1 MKMPG
6 YWVSKTDEG
15 VSLTQTVFDETDLD
29 PATQWREAYQNQDPD
44 VPVRGYVAIE
54 AALARA
60 RQLLPEVGVG
70 VEVDARQLP
79 LRRPGVHLGRVRPHG
94 LHVRRVAVQAG
105 VQGPQ

>member
-15 VSLTQTVFDETDLD
+15 VSLTQTVFDETELD

-60 RQLLPEVGVG
+60 RQLLPDVGVG

-79 LRRPGVHLGRVRPHG
+79 LFDDEVLAFRSRQEIDLFATS
-94 LHVRRVAVQAG
+94 VA
-105 VQGPQ
+105 P

>member
-15 VSLTQTVFDETDLD
+15 VSLTQTVFDETELD

-54 AALARA
+54 AA
-60 RQLLPEVGVG
+60 
-70 VEVDARQLP
+70 
-79 LRRPGVHLGRVRPHG
+79 
-94 LHVRRVAVQAG
+94 
-105 VQGPQ
+105 

>member
-54 AALARA
+54 AALACA
-60 RQLLPEVGVG
+60 RQLLPEVAAG

-79 LRRPGVHLGRVRPHG
+79 LFDNDLAAFRTRQEVDLFATT
-94 LHVRRVAVQAG
+94 VA
-105 VQGPQ
+105 P

>member
-44 VPVRGYVAIE
+44 VPVRGYVAFE
-54 AALARA
+54 AALACA
-60 RQLLPEVGVG
+60 RQLLPE
-70 VEVDARQLP
+70 ARAAFD
-79 LRRPGVHLGRVRPHG
+79 VVLG
-94 LHVRRVAVQAG
+94 A
-105 VQGPQ
+105 

>member
-29 PATQWREAYQNQDPD
+29 PTTQWREAYQNQDPD

-54 AALARA
+54 AALACA
-60 RQLLPEVGVG
+60 RQLLPEVAAG
-70 VEVDARQLP
+70 VEVDAMQLP
-79 LRRPGVHLGRVRPHG
+79 LFDNDVLAFRTRQEVDLFATS
-94 LHVRRVAVQAG
+94 VA
-105 VQGPQ
+105 P